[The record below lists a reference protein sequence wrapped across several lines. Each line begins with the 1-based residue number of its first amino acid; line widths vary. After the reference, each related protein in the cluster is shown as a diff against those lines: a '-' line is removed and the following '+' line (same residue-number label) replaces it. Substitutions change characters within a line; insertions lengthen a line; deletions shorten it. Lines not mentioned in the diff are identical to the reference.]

1 MVFVM
6 HNTPEKILSEVKSLP
21 SVPGIAG
28 KLLSQLNDPNTM
40 ASEIEKSLRQ
50 DPGLTTNVL
59 KLANSSYFGFSAR
72 IGSIKQATVLLGFKK
87 LLRIVM
93 ASCVNAIL
101 NKPIPGY
108 DLSPGELW
116 RHSIAVSVAA
126 EGLIK
131 ILKLPDSDMVFTAA
145 LLHDIGK
152 LVLGQYVSESIDEIE
167 EIASKNISFEKAVKE
182 VIGTDHSEIGALILE
197 EWSFPE
203 ELITVAR
210 WHHDPDGPENK
221 SQMLDV
227 VHVANLICMMMGI
240 GSGREELRQEPSPAA
255 IKRLNVKTKDIEMA
269 VSQTLQWMNEL
280 NSVFSTE

>member
-1 MVFVM
+1 M
-6 HNTPEKILSEVKSLP
+6 
-21 SVPGIAG
+21 PGVAG
-28 KLLSQLNDPNTM
+28 KLLFLLNNPDTTATQVEN
-40 ASEIEKSLRQ
+40 SLRQ
-50 DPGLTTNVL
+50 DPGLTANVL
-59 KLANSSYFGFSAR
+59 KLANSSYFGFAAR

-87 LLRIVM
+87 LIRIVM

-126 EGLIK
+126 EGLMK

-152 LVLGQYVSESIDEIE
+152 LILGEYIKESVDEIE
-167 EIASKNISFEKAVKE
+167 AAAAQVGSFEKAVKT
-182 VIGTDHSEIGALILE
+182 VIGTDHAEIGSMILKQ
-197 EWSFPE
+197 WSFPE
-203 ELITVAR
+203 SLSQVAR
-210 WHHDPDGPENK
+210 FHHSPEDCPEQ
-221 SQMLDV
+221 SMILDS

-240 GSGREELRQEPSPAA
+240 GSGREELRQEPSPMA
-255 IKRLNVKTKDIEMA
+255 IKRMGIKTKHIEMV

-280 NSVFSTE
+280 NNVFTSG